1 LEEHT
6 DRYLLFDLR
15 EAIVGDGKMKR
26 KLTILWG
33 LAVGMFL
40 LVAAGIAQGR
50 TITVG
55 QGGGYDFNTIQA
67 AIDDAND
74 GDVVIVSAG
83 TYTVDGNRD
92 IDFKGKAITVRSA
105 DPNDPN
111 IVATTIIDCNGT
123 QENPHRG
130 FYFHSGENLS
140 SELNGV
146 TICNGYVTQALGSL
160 GGAIYCESG
169 SGPKIINCRIIN
181 SMAFSWPLLG
191 AGSGGGVAGC
201 DGEIINC
208 LISGNGAMYG
218 GGLADC
224 DGSIQK
230 NIITNNKAGYLGGGL
245 CSCDGVIQGNTVS
258 HNRANSHGGGLAY
271 CSASIRNNV
280 IYGNS
285 TYGVGGGLYKCNGE
299 IENNTISGNEV
310 YYWGAGLSNCS
321 GVIANCIIWQNK
333 ARYTDSQIIDC
344 SVPSYSCIQDWQGE
358 GIGNITTD
366 PLFTDATNGDYH
378 LKSQAGRWDANEGRW
393 TKDDVTSP
401 CIDAGDP
408 ASPIGLEPFPNGGII
423 NMGAYGGTEE
433 ASKSYF
439 GEPVCET
446 IVAGDINGDCEVN
459 FEDFSFIAFHWL
471 EEN

>member
-1 LEEHT
+1 
-6 DRYLLFDLR
+6 
-15 EAIVGDGKMKR
+15 MKR

-33 LAVGMFL
+33 LAVWMFL

-74 GDVVIVSAG
+74 GDVVIVAAG
-83 TYTVDGNRD
+83 TYTGDGNRD
-92 IDFKGKAITVRSA
+92 IDFKGKAITVRST

-111 IVATTIIDCNGT
+111 IVDTTIIDCNGT

-146 TICNGYVTQALGSL
+146 TICNGYVTQALGFN
-160 GGAIYCESG
+160 GGAIYCENR
-169 SGPKIINCRIIN
+169 SGPRIINCHIID
-181 SMAFSWPLLG
+181 SIATSWPLIG
-191 AGSGGGVAGC
+191 GGDGGGVAGC

-208 LISGNGAMYG
+208 LISGNGAMNG
-218 GGLADC
+218 GGIAFFH
-224 DGSIQK
+224 GIIQK
-230 NIITNNKAGYLGGGL
+230 NIITNNKAGHLGGGL
-245 CSCDGVIQGNTVS
+245 CGCDGVIQGNTVS
-258 HNRANSHGGGLAY
+258 HNRADGHGGGLAY

-378 LKSQAGRWDANEGRW
+378 LKSQAGRWEPSENPKSEIRNPKLMEGSW
-393 TKDDVTSP
+393 VKDDVTSP

-408 ASPIGLEPFPNGGII
+408 KNPIGYEPFPNGGII
-423 NMGAYGGTEE
+423 NMGAYGGTAE

-439 GEPVCET
+439 GKPVCET
-446 IVAGDINGDCEVN
+446 IVAGDINGDCKV
-459 FEDFSFIAFHWL
+459 DFWDLALMTTHWL
-471 EEN
+471 LNNNP

>member
-1 LEEHT
+1 
-6 DRYLLFDLR
+6 
-15 EAIVGDGKMKR
+15 MKR

-33 LAVGMFL
+33 FAVGMFI
-40 LVAAGIAQGR
+40 LVAAGIGQGR

-55 QGGGYDFNTIQA
+55 QGGGYDFSTIQA

-74 GDVVIVSAG
+74 GDVVIMAAG
-83 TYTVDGNRD
+83 TYTGDGNRD
-92 IDFKGKAITVRSA
+92 IDFKRKAVTIRST

-130 FYFHSGENLS
+130 FYFHSGENLI

-160 GGAIYCESG
+160 GGAIYCEKG

-208 LISGNGAMYG
+208 LISGNGAMG
-218 GGLADC
+218 GGGIAFC
-224 DGSIQK
+224 HGIIQK
-230 NIITNNKAGYLGGGL
+230 NIITNNKAGYFGGGL
-245 CSCDGVIQGNTVS
+245 FVCDGVIQGNTVS
-258 HNRANSHGGGLAY
+258 HNRANNHGGGLDS
-271 CSASIRNNV
+271 CSGIIRNNV
-280 IYGNS
+280 ISFNF
-285 TYGVGGGLYKCNGE
+285 TYGAGGGMNNKYIGNPSVINCIVWGNLPDQLYKVQVVRYSD
-299 IENNTISGNEV
+299 IEGG
-310 YYWGAGLSNCS
+310 W
-321 GVIANCIIWQNK
+321 
-333 ARYTDSQIIDC
+333 
-344 SVPSYSCIQDWQGE
+344 PGE
-358 GIGNITTD
+358 GNIDAD
-366 PLFTDATNGDYH
+366 PCFADPNNGDYH
-378 LKSQAGRWDANEGRW
+378 LKSQAGRWDPNEGRW

-423 NMGAYGGTEE
+423 NMGAFGGTVE
-433 ASKSYF
+433 ASKAYF

-446 IVAGDINGDCEVN
+446 IVAGDINGDCKIN
-459 FEDFSFIAFHWL
+459 FEDFALMAAHWL
-471 EEN
+471 LNNNP

>member
-6 DRYLLFDLR
+6 DRYLLFGLR
-15 EAIVGDGKMKR
+15 EALFDGDRGMKR

-33 LAVGMFL
+33 FAVGMFIL
-40 LVAAGIAQGR
+40 AAAGIAQGR

-74 GDVVIVSAG
+74 GDVVIVAAG
-83 TYTVDGNRD
+83 TYTGDGNRD
-92 IDFKGKAITVRSA
+92 IDFKGKAITVRST

-181 SMAFSWPLLG
+181 SMAFSWPLPG

-208 LISGNGAMYG
+208 LISGNGAMCG
-218 GGLADC
+218 GGLAFC
-224 DGSIQK
+224 HGIIQK

-245 CSCDGVIQGNTVS
+245 FGCDGVIQGNIVS
-258 HNRANSHGGGLAY
+258 HNRAMAYGGGLAA
-271 CSASIRNNV
+271 CSGIIRNNV
-280 IYGNS
+280 IACNR
-285 TYGVGGGLYKCNGE
+285 TYGRGGGMSSRY
-299 IENNTISGNEV
+299 SGNPV
-310 YYWGAGLSNCS
+310 
-321 GVIANCIIWQNK
+321 VTNCIVWGNLPDQLDQVPVV
-333 ARYTDSQIIDC
+333 RYSDIKDGW
-344 SVPSYSCIQDWQGE
+344 PGD
-358 GIGNITTD
+358 GNINND
-366 PLFTDATNGDYH
+366 PCFARPGYWDQNGTPDDANDDFWIDGNYH
-378 LKSQAGRWDANEGRW
+378 LKSQGGRWDPSSASW
-393 TKDDVTSP
+393 VKDDVTSP

-408 ASPIGLEPFPNGGII
+408 ASPIGYEPFPNGGII
-423 NMGAYGGTEE
+423 NIGAYGGTTE

-439 GEPVCET
+439 GKPVCET

-459 FEDFSFIAFHWL
+459 FKDFSFIAFHWL
-471 EEN
+471 EDRGK

>member
-1 LEEHT
+1 
-6 DRYLLFDLR
+6 
-15 EAIVGDGKMKR
+15 MKR
-26 KLTILWG
+26 KVTILWG
-33 LAVGMFL
+33 FAVGMFIL
-40 LVAAGIAQGR
+40 LAAGIAQGR

-67 AIDDAND
+67 AIDNAND
-74 GDVVIVSAG
+74 GDVVIIAAG
-83 TYTVDGNRD
+83 TYTGGGNRD
-92 IDFKGKAITVRSA
+92 IDFKGKAITVRST
-105 DPNDPN
+105 DPNEPN
-111 IVATTIIDCNGT
+111 IVTTTIIDCNGT

-181 SMAFSWPLLG
+181 SMAFSWPLAG

-245 CSCDGVIQGNTVS
+245 FVCDGVIQGNTVS
-258 HNRANSHGGGLAY
+258 HNIAMAYGGGLAG
-271 CSASIRNNV
+271 CSGIIRNNV
-280 IYGNS
+280 IACNR
-285 TYGVGGGLYKCNGE
+285 TYGRGGGMSSRY
-299 IENNTISGNEV
+299 SGNPV
-310 YYWGAGLSNCS
+310 
-321 GVIANCIIWQNK
+321 VTNCIVWGNLPDQLDQVPVV
-333 ARYTDSQIIDC
+333 RYSDIEDGW
-344 SVPSYSCIQDWQGE
+344 PGE
-358 GIGNITTD
+358 GNIDADPCFADTNNGN
-366 PLFTDATNGDYH
+366 YH
-378 LKSQAGRWDANEGRW
+378 LKSQAGRWDPNEGRW

-446 IVAGDINGDCEVN
+446 ILAGDINGDCAVN
-459 FEDFSFIAFHWL
+459 FKDFSFIAFHWL
-471 EEN
+471 EERSK

>member
-1 LEEHT
+1 
-6 DRYLLFDLR
+6 
-15 EAIVGDGKMKR
+15 MKR
-26 KLTILWG
+26 KWTILWG

-40 LVAAGIAQGR
+40 LLAEGIGQGR

-67 AIDDAND
+67 AIDDANN
-74 GDVVIVSAG
+74 GDVVIMAAG
-83 TYTVDGNRD
+83 TYTGDGNRD
-92 IDFKGKAITVRSA
+92 IDFKGKAIIVRST

-146 TICNGYVTQALGSL
+146 TICNGYVTQALGSR
-160 GGAIYCESG
+160 GGAIYCENG

-181 SMAFSWPLLG
+181 SLAFSWPLAG

-218 GGLADC
+218 GGLAFC
-224 DGSIQK
+224 HGSIQK

-245 CSCDGVIQGNTVS
+245 CGCDGVIYSNIIYGNSTL
-258 HNRANSHGGGLAY
+258 AYGGGLDS
-271 CSASIRNNV
+271 CSGIIRNNV
-280 IYGNS
+280 ISFNFAGA
-285 TYGVGGGLYKCNGE
+285 GGGM
-299 IENNTISGNEV
+299 NNKYSGNP
-310 YYWGAGLSNCS
+310 S
-321 GVIANCIIWQNK
+321 VINCIIWGNLPDQLYK
-333 ARYTDSQIIDC
+333 VQVVRYSDVEGC
-344 SVPSYSCIQDWQGE
+344 WPGE
-358 GIGNITTD
+358 GNIDAD
-366 PLFTDATNGDYH
+366 PCFADPNNGDYH
-378 LKSQAGRWDANEGRW
+378 LKSQAGRWDPNEGRW

-423 NMGAYGGTEE
+423 NIGAYGGTEE

-459 FEDFSFIAFHWL
+459 FKDFSFIAFHWL